1 MRIRRTASLAVT
13 LLVPVLFAPALAAQ
27 LTIHVTQVPP
37 DTPPNATLYVAGTF
51 NGWTPGAASY
61 ALARGADGTYALR
74 LPGSVR
80 GPVAFKL
87 TRGSWAT
94 VETTALGADV
104 PNRAYTVPATGAAT
118 LDVAVGGWR
127 TTAPPGPVGHTASPS
142 VHILAVDFPIPQLGR
157 TRRVWLYLPPGYATS
172 RTRYPVL
179 YMQDGQNVFDAATSF
194 AGEWR
199 VDESLDSLAAR
210 GDAGAIVVA
219 VDNDG
224 AHRLDEY
231 DPWKAVQ
238 PQYGGGEG
246 DAYVRFLAYTL
257 KPYIDAHYRTRPDR
271 LNTGVLGS
279 SMGGLIALYAAL
291 AYPEVFGR
299 AGVFSCAC
307 WIARPDVDAFARAA
321 KPPSPPTRFYFVVGA
336 RETADGEP
344 ARDQQTVV
352 DALRAAGFPDA
363 AIVSR
368 VVPDGTHAESF
379 WRREFPAAYAWMF
392 GVGAVRPGVG
402 QARRA
407 RP

>member
-1 MRIRRTASLAVT
+1 MRMRWT
-13 LLVPVLFAPALAAQ
+13 VPVAGSIVAPVLVARVLGAQ

-37 DTPPNATLYVAGTF
+37 DTPPSATLYVAGTF
-51 NGWTPGAASY
+51 NGWAPGAPAY
-61 ALARGADGTYALR
+61 ALARAPDGTYAVR
-74 LPGSVR
+74 LPDSVR
-80 GPVAFKL
+80 GPVQFKF
-87 TRGSWAT
+87 TRGSWTT
-94 VETTALGADV
+94 VETTASGADV
-104 PNRAYTVPATGAAT
+104 PNRTYTVPAAGAAT
-118 LDVAVGGWR
+118 LDATVGGWR
-127 TTAPPGPVGHTASPS
+127 TATSGPGPHTTTPS
-142 VHILAVDFPIPQLGR
+142 VRVLADSFLIPQLGR
-157 TRRVWLYLPPGYATS
+157 TRRVWLYLPPDYATS
-172 RTRYPVL
+172 GKRYPVL

-199 VDESLDSLAAR
+199 VDESLDSLEAR
-210 GDAGAIVVA
+210 GDDGAIVVA

-271 LNTGVLGS
+271 LHTGVLGS

-291 AYPEVFGR
+291 AYPGVFGR

-307 WIARPDVDAFARAA
+307 WVARPDVDAFARAA

-352 DALRAAGFPDA
+352 DALRAAGFPAA

-368 VVPDGTHAESF
+368 VVPDGTHSEAF
-379 WRREFPAAYAWMF
+379 WRREFPAAYEWLF
-392 GVGAVRPGVG
+392 GEA
-402 QARRA
+402 ASRRE
-407 RP
+407 RR